1 MFVFIIPRVPVKMRN
16 SLRDELWE
24 ISKKSLLNQTSQNWK
39 AIIIGD
45 TKSDELNNENFITLN
60 YDEYTKSEKIEMA
73 LDYLKN
79 NPTLNPEYLIR
90 FDDDDIFSETILKYI
105 EQLPKKYDCYF
116 DEYHSYIDSV
126 YLKISHKKNNWIAN
140 TAIHKYEHAITPC
153 GKDNIQLLMQS
164 HNEYW
169 HIYYKDK
176 QTYRLEIKHPLY
188 FRILTPFS
196 ITSTYHQ
203 SNGFI
208 NWNKHLMYLKG
219 YGPWKKMPK
228 KLIFYDSLNWVSD
241 KHFSNKPM
249 LSNFYWFINNLK
261 YFKNMI
267 FIS

>member
-45 TKSDELNNENFITLN
+45 TKSDELNNENFINLN

-169 HIYYKDK
+169 HIYYQNKNVFKTQKDN
-176 QTYRLEIKHPLY
+176 PLY
-188 FRILTPFS
+188 FRNLTPFS
-196 ITSTYHQ
+196 LTSYN
-203 SNGFI
+203 SNLKGKI
-208 NWNKHLMYLKG
+208 DWGTHLKYLKG
-219 YGPWKKMPK
+219 YGPWINLSKKYFFYYDLK
-228 KLIFYDSLNWVSD
+228 KI
-241 KHFSNKPM
+241 SNQFFKTKLY
-249 LSNFYWFINNLK
+249 LSKFYWFFNWLK
-261 YFKNMI
+261 FIKKNI
-267 FIS
+267 FFI

>member
-126 YLKISHKKNNWIAN
+126 YLKISHKKNSWIPN
-140 TAIHKYEHAITPC
+140 TAVHKYEHAINECGPSKTPLIVQ
-153 GKDNIQLLMQS
+153 DHS
-164 HNEYW
+164 AYW
-169 HIYYKDK
+169 HIYYRDKDIYLTSLK
-176 QTYRLEIKHPLY
+176 QSLYYRV
-188 FRILTPFS
+188 LTPFS
-196 ITSTYHQ
+196 ITAGMNPTG
-203 SNGFI
+203 NI
-208 NWNKHLMYLKG
+208 DWNKYLVYLKG
-219 YGPWKKMPK
+219 YGPWINYVSKNPFYNDLLEISNDFFKTKPVLNYVHWFVN
-228 KLIFYDSLNWVSD
+228 KLKHIRKIF
-241 KHFSNKPM
+241 F
-249 LSNFYWFINNLK
+249 
-261 YFKNMI
+261 
-267 FIS
+267 

>member
-45 TKSDELNNENFITLN
+45 TKSDELNNENFINLN

-126 YLKISHKKNNWIAN
+126 YLKISHKKNSWIPN
-140 TAIHKYEHAITPC
+140 TAVHKYEHAINECGPSKTPLIVQ
-153 GKDNIQLLMQS
+153 DHS
-164 HNEYW
+164 AYW
-169 HIYYKDK
+169 HIYYRDKDIYLTSLK
-176 QTYRLEIKHPLY
+176 QSLYYRV
-188 FRILTPFS
+188 LTPFS
-196 ITSTYHQ
+196 ITA
-203 SNGFI
+203 GI
-208 NWNKHLMYLKG
+208 NPTGNIDWNKYLVYLKG
-219 YGPWKKMPK
+219 YGPWINYVSKNPFYNDLLEISNDFFKTKPVLNYVHWFVN
-228 KLIFYDSLNWVSD
+228 KLKHIRKIF
-241 KHFSNKPM
+241 F
-249 LSNFYWFINNLK
+249 
-261 YFKNMI
+261 
-267 FIS
+267 